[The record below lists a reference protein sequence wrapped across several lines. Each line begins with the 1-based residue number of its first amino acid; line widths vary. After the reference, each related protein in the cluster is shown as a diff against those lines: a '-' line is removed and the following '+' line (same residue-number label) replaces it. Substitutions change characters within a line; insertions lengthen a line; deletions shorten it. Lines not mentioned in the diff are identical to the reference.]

1 MKNYLPWI
9 VAFSLFI
16 LTISTTPALG
26 QNSAKNMAPVTSTYA
41 LTGVNVV
48 SSPGNMTENVTVI
61 IKDGLIHSIG
71 KDLSI
76 PGEAEVIAADSMYVY
91 AGFISTLSHAGIKAE
106 ERSSN
111 RGQGGNSSRPSVDPV
126 NPPNSVAGILPE
138 RMVKDVIDP
147 EEKSIEAMRKA
158 GFTTAQVVPRGGMFP
173 GSGAVILLDG
183 KSADAMV
190 VKENTAMFSQ
200 LVGGPR
206 VYPATIIGVMA
217 KWRELYRQS
226 KLAMKHEAA
235 YEAQPN
241 GTKRPSYDRVH
252 QAFYSVIEK
261 KQPVIIKTEGM
272 LDAYRA
278 MTLQK
283 DLGFNLILSELKEGW
298 ELTDRI
304 KSQNAKVM
312 LSLDLP
318 KVEKPKK
325 DKSKGKDE
333 AKAEAAPKKEM
344 RSMEVEN
351 DAKSGIKAELEKEK
365 AALEK
370 EKLRQLK
377 IIALRPQS
385 MKKPESRLDSLRLK
399 PSLIKSW
406 NRFES

>member
-9 VAFSLFI
+9 VAFSFLF

-26 QNSAKNMAPVTSTYA
+26 QNSAKDMAPVTSTYA

-48 SSPGNMTENVTVI
+48 TSPGNMTENVTVI
-61 IKDGLIHSIG
+61 IKNGLIHNIG

-91 AGFISTLSHAGIKAE
+91 AGFISALSHAGIKGE

-111 RGQGGNSSRPSVDPV
+111 RGQGGNRPSVDPV

-138 RMVKDVIDP
+138 RKAKDLIDP

-158 GFTTAQVVPRGGMFP
+158 GFTATQVVPRGGMFP
-173 GSGAVILLDG
+173 GSGAVILTDG
-183 KSADAMV
+183 KSADGMV
-190 VKENTAMFSQ
+190 LKENTAMFSQ

-217 KWRELYRQS
+217 KWRELYRQAD
-226 KLAMKHEAA
+226 LAMKHEAA

-261 KQPVIIKTEGM
+261 KQPVIIKTEKM

-283 DLGFNLILSELKEGW
+283 DLGFNLILTELK
-298 ELTDRI
+298 R
-304 KSQNAKVM
+304 
-312 LSLDLP
+312 
-318 KVEKPKK
+318 
-325 DKSKGKDE
+325 
-333 AKAEAAPKKEM
+333 
-344 RSMEVEN
+344 
-351 DAKSGIKAELEKEK
+351 
-365 AALEK
+365 
-370 EKLRQLK
+370 
-377 IIALRPQS
+377 
-385 MKKPESRLDSLRLK
+385 RLG
-399 PSLIKSW
+399 PY
-406 NRFES
+406 